1 MMVTNEP
8 AVQQERVT
16 ADAAQT
22 VDSAKNAPRT
32 NSEIEI
38 ELVKKTKKNEP
49 KTMPG
54 LMLVDKEAFQAD
66 KDDAGSDKFI
76 MKELWRS

>member
-1 MMVTNEP
+1 MMITNES
-8 AVQQERVT
+8 AVQERVSE
-16 ADAAQT
+16 AAQT

-49 KTMPG
+49 KMMPS
-54 LMLVDKEAFQAD
+54 LMLVDREAFKAD
-66 KDDAGSDKFI
+66 KDDGGADKFI